1 MRYMHVCFRMGSME
15 KAFKELLDSVKVI
28 YIYQSATMDK
38 STLNGIQ

>member
-28 YIYQSATMDK
+28 YIKAQQWT
-38 STLNGIQ
+38 NPH